1 MHKTKL
7 ISFALA
13 TSALLF
19 ACQWQAP
26 TSPAGEGKISL
37 ALDFAQWQEHKG
49 DGDYSLARTQAL
61 AVISRLDIFVLFDK
75 DTLARATTQVVAGS
89 NEFSAVLE
97 VPIGAERRV
106 IVEAWDDLGGEGGP
120 VRAFRGVQTNVEIL
134 PNVAREVA
142 ITLYP
147 LPVIGQSVVLIVG
160 AAQGAPGTSGH
171 LVPVTLISADSL
183 SGVQFDLN
191 YDANLIAPVAALRNT
206 SLAFDTL
213 ASNII
218 TSEPGQP
225 WRVLFFSL
233 SGKRLPALLDP
244 SVMMNLSFKVNE
256 SATVGA
262 KSNLLLSNLAVLDH
276 TRRRLGVFV
285 VEEGGFEVVGGR

>member
-1 MHKTKL
+1 MSKTKL
-7 ISFALA
+7 IALA
-13 TSALLF
+13 ASALLS

-26 TSPAGEGKISL
+26 TSPSSEGKISL
-37 ALDFAQWQEHKG
+37 ALDFAHWQEHKG
-49 DGDYSLARTQAL
+49 DGANTLSRTQAL
-61 AVISRLDIFVLFDK
+61 AAISRLDIFVLFNK
-75 DTLARATTQVVAGS
+75 DTLARATTQVAPGS

-106 IVEAWDDLGGEGGP
+106 IVEAWDDLGGEGGS

-147 LPVIGQSVVLIVG
+147 LPVMGQSVVLIVG
-160 AAQGAPGTSGH
+160 KAQGAPGTVGH
-171 LVPVTLISADSL
+171 LVPLSLISADSL

-191 YDANLIAPVAALRNT
+191 YDASLISPVAALRNT

-218 TSEPGQP
+218 TSAQGQS
-225 WRVLFFSL
+225 WRLLFFSL
-233 SGKRLPALLDP
+233 SGKRLPALPDP
-244 SVMMNLSFKVNE
+244 IVMMNLSFRVNE
-256 SATVGA
+256 SAAVGA
-262 KSNLLLSNLAVLDH
+262 KSNLSLANLAVLDH
-276 TRRRLGVFV
+276 TRRRLGVLV